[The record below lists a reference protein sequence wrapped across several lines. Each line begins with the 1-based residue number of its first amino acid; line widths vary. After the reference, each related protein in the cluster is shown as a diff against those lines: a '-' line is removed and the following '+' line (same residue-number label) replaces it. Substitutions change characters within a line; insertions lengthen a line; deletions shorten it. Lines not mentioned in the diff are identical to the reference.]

1 MTKATPKDAPSANP
15 NTSTGAKPSPSANP
29 RSGPGASPSASRSS
43 SPNADPNSS
52 ACAKPSP
59 NANPEATPR
68 SGPGAS
74 PDASP
79 DVSPGAS
86 RSPSPNANPKAN
98 SSASAKPS
106 PSANPSAAA
115 AAFLAPLARLAAR
128 HPGLEGQ
135 VLWAA
140 EVQDEVQDGWQV
152 QDDTAEMLDAEE
164 IAFYVEGLLIEGFG
178 LLWQAMAEAGGQP
191 PDHILL
197 MVWQP
202 GTTPPPAPD
211 PAEGWVIAAS
221 GHWNG
226 TPQP

>member
-43 SPNADPNSS
+43 SPNADP
-52 ACAKPSP
+52 K
-59 NANPEATPR
+59 ANP
-68 SGPGAS
+68 
-74 PDASP
+74 
-79 DVSPGAS
+79 
-86 RSPSPNANPKAN
+86 
-98 SSASAKPS
+98 SASAKPS

-178 LLWQAMAEAGGQP
+178 LLWQAMAEAGGQV
-191 PDHILL
+191 PDHILV

-211 PAEGWVIAAS
+211 PAEGWVVAAS

>member
-43 SPNADPNSS
+43 SPNADP
-52 ACAKPSP
+52 K
-59 NANPEATPR
+59 ANP
-68 SGPGAS
+68 SAS
-74 PDASP
+74 AK
-79 DVSPGAS
+79 
-86 RSPSPNANPKAN
+86 PSPNANPKAN

-106 PSANPSAAA
+106 PNANPKANPSASAKPSPRANPSAAA

-178 LLWQAMAEAGGQP
+178 LLWQAMAEAGGQV
-191 PDHILL
+191 PDHILV

-211 PAEGWVIAAS
+211 AAEGWVVAAS